1 MNKGDD
7 IITTFI
13 GGAFLLGIIGITMT
27 LFFSWI
33 FS

>member
-13 GGAFLLGIIGITMT
+13 GGCVLLSTLGITMV
-27 LFFSWI
+27 LLFSWI

>member
-1 MNKGDD
+1 MQKGDD

-13 GGAFLLGIIGITMT
+13 GGAVLLMIVGITMVSI
-27 LFFSWI
+27 FSWI

>member
-13 GGAFLLGIIGITMT
+13 GGAMFLFT
-27 LFFSWI
+27 LFILSTLFLSWVFS
-33 FS
+33 

>member
-1 MNKGDD
+1 MQKGDD

-13 GGAFLLGIIGITMT
+13 GGALLLATLGISSI
-27 LFFSWI
+27 LFLSWI